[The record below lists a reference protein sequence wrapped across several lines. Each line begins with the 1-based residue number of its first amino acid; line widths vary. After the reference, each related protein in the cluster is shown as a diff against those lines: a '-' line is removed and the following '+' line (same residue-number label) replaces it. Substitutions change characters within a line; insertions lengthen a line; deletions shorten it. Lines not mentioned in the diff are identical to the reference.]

1 MTRGMKSS
9 FKVILACS
17 IAMSACD
24 AFVCSQQRI
33 KAIELANKGA
43 TAFQNGLYD
52 TAEHELKLGIQTD
65 PTYDLAHYNL
75 GKVYQKQRKW
85 DRAIEAFE
93 AAAERAPLN
102 ANYQYD
108 LGEAYLE
115 SKRMDKAEAAL
126 KRATELDDKLFK
138 AHWRLGLVY
147 IMEEKPKEA
156 DAALRKAIDANPR
169 MDKPFVA
176 LGHLYLDYDAAKEA
190 AQVFSEC
197 VRANENSAE
206 CHNGE
211 GLALKD
217 TKQFEQA
224 TTEFK
229 KALELE
235 PALTTALYNAGMTYA
250 DWWEQSQSNE
260 HKERAR
266 EYLQKYVSGPGSKDG
281 GFGYVKAAN
290 DKLYA
295 LSGS

>member
-1 MTRGMKSS
+1 M
-9 FKVILACS
+9 
-17 IAMSACD
+17 
-24 AFVCSQQRI
+24 
-33 KAIELANKGA
+33 
-43 TAFQNGLYD
+43 QNGLYD
-52 TAEHELKLGIQTD
+52 TAEQDLKLAIQTD

-85 DRAIEAFE
+85 DKAMEAFE
-93 AAAERAPLN
+93 GAAERAPTN

-108 LGEAYLE
+108 LGEVSFEA
-115 SKRMDKAEAAL
+115 KRVDKAEAAF

-147 IMEEKPKEA
+147 IVEEKPKEA

-190 AQVFSEC
+190 AQVFAEC

-206 CHNGE
+206 CHNGQ

-217 TKQFEQA
+217 IKQFEQA
-224 TTEFK
+224 TSQFK

-235 PALTTALYNAGMTYA
+235 PSLTTALYNAGMTYA
-250 DWWEQSQSNE
+250 DWWEQTQSPD

-266 EYLQKYVSGPGSKDG
+266 EYLQKVRHRSGHQGQRLWLREGRQRQAVRAQRLLELDSAFGPDRTKRRLDNESPFLRPEPELCSRSPLPRCG
-281 GFGYVKAAN
+281 GEG
-290 DKLYA
+290 
-295 LSGS
+295 